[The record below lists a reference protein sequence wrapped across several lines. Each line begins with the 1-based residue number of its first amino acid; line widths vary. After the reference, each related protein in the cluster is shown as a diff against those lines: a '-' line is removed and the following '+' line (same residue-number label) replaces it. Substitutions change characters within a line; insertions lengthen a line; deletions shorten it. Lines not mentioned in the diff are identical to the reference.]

1 QKPNISTAEAITMET
16 NIYAQ
21 NMGSKKQA
29 KKVRRKLRAIAYIS
43 TLGGL
48 LFGFDT
54 GVINGAL
61 PFMSQPDQLNLT
73 PVTEAF
79 IASSLVFGAAFG
91 AVFGGRLADRAG
103 RRKAMI

>member
-1 QKPNISTAEAITMET
+1 YENLKKYAINHINRIGAIAMEEKIDAT
-16 NIYAQ
+16 N
-21 NMGSKKQA
+21 MKFETLP
-29 KKVRRKLRAIAYIS
+29 KKVNKKLRAIAYIS

-73 PVTEAF
+73 PVTEGI
-79 IASSLVFGAAFG
+79 IASSLVLGAAFG
-91 AVFGGRLADRAG
+91 AVFG
-103 RRKAMI
+103 